1 MSLAIAGSFNC
12 VLILRHLRLCLIFVS
27 LILLRFRNVINKIFL
42 KERKHGRDL
51 KWKMSANWTHAS
63 LLDARRR
70 GRNKTHNDKHY

>member
-1 MSLAIAGSFNC
+1 MSLVIAASFNR

-27 LILLRFRNVINKIFL
+27 LILLHFRNVINKIFL